1 MHKQQIFA
9 FKTDM
14 GDQFRVDSLK
24 DLWGMPE
31 WTLVDSWA
39 LCIKR
44 RGRKPNP
51 YPPYIHRE
59 SDTKSSQ
66 SAIAQAEL
74 QQQASLSAQD
84 SETSISMHHFFLRN
98 AWGSFWKMLLLL
110 YGDSLTNTKS
120 CKEAGTV
127 SWADTTT
134 TENRS
139 TWCQP
144 FSIST
149 VKGEKQLLSSCVAA
163 PTPFPKHKEEKR
175 WHLQCHISALG
186 LVVHSCREAYKAMA
200 VLLSLLPL

>member
-1 MHKQQIFA
+1 
-9 FKTDM
+9 M
-14 GDQFRVDSLK
+14 GNARMNS
-24 DLWGMPE
+24 
-31 WTLVDSWA
+31 
-39 LCIKR
+39 
-44 RGRKPNP
+44 GRFLGRHCASNGEEENLILTPHTSTGKVTPSQAKVP
-51 YPPYIHRE
+51 LLRP
-59 SDTKSSQ
+59 SS
-66 SAIAQAEL
+66 SSGRAP
-74 QQQASLSAQD
+74 ASLSAQD